1 MADDLTAPPRATG
14 ASGPHAPIDRRRF
27 LRTVGLGIG
36 TLAVVGAAGVTWSTV
51 SGGVF
56 ATGTGPAYAAW
67 DQVLPTTGNPL
78 GLVRAAVLA
87 ANAHNAQPWHFAV
100 TPHRI
105 DVFADTTRN
114 LGTMDPLRREMHLS
128 LGCAIE
134 NLVLA
139 GPPNGLA
146 TTVTL
151 VPDPADPAHV
161 ARVDLV
167 PTTAVTAAS
176 PLFAA
181 IPNRHTDRAAYD
193 TTRPVDPARL
203 AALRALVDAPGTDL
217 VWLTGTAQM
226 SAFGDLTVR
235 ATEAIIA
242 DPQQSDDDA
251 AWYRDTWQEIQSR
264 KDGITVDPSG
274 SSPLIRTYAK
284 LLPVSRAQNNDGWL
298 SGTRD
303 TQIPTASAFGAL
315 VTTEPLDPTTRLQA
329 GRIWQR
335 LHLTATDAGISLQPL
350 CQIPERIDREQ
361 SAGRPADIGT
371 AMAALLPTGQH
382 PLMTFRIGH
391 PTTTALRSPRRPAEE
406 VVLP

>member
-1 MADDLTAPPRATG
+1 VADQLTGTPRATG
-14 ASGPHAPIDRRRF
+14 ASGPQVPIDRRRF

-36 TLAVVGAAGVTWSTV
+36 TLAVAGAAGVTWSTV

-67 DQVLPTTGNPL
+67 DQAVPAIGNPL

-87 ANAHNAQPWHFAV
+87 ANAHNAQPWQFAV

-105 DVFADTTRN
+105 DVFADTTRT
-114 LGTMDPLRREMHLS
+114 LGTVDPLRREMHLS

-151 VPDPADPAHV
+151 MPDPADPGYV
-161 ARVDLV
+161 ARVDLA
-167 PTTAVTAAS
+167 PTTAVPPVS

-193 TTRPVDPARL
+193 TTRPVDPTRL
-203 AALRALVDAPGTDL
+203 AALHALIDAPGTDL

-251 AWYRDTWQEIQSR
+251 AWYRDTWQQIQTH

-274 SSPLIRTYAK
+274 STPFIRTYAK

-329 GRIWQR
+329 GRLWQR

-382 PLMTFRIGH
+382 TLMTFRIGH